1 MLQPWLAQPWRKK
14 IMAQP
19 TKLEGMGGGID
30 WANDVH
36 EVEL

>member
-1 MLQPWLAQPWRKK
+1 MEEENNGTTHQ
-14 IMAQP
+14 I
-19 TKLEGMGGGID
+19 GGDGGGID